1 MPLGIALFHYEREMG
16 SDPTPSTRAGSITIA
31 RSSENAPS
39 TAIPSSRNGNESNHT
54 IGHNTIARI
63 ASGQQT
69 TSSRSHKRNLII
81 V

>member
-1 MPLGIALFHYEREMG
+1 M
-16 SDPTPSTRAGSITIA
+16 TIA
-31 RSSENAPS
+31 RSNENTPS
-39 TAIPSSRNGNESNHT
+39 TAIPTSRNGIDNSQT
-54 IGHNTIARI
+54 IGHNTNARI